1 MIENSDLKAKL
12 DRANKTIEVLV
23 AQRNEAYDQR
33 ASLQVQAIIA
43 LEAKD
48 REIAELKKAA
58 AASNVVD
65 IKQDAASQ
73 FYHHEQHRS

>member
-23 AQRNEAYDQR
+23 AQRNEACDQR

-48 REIAELKKAA
+48 REIAELKRALEPKPNGAA
-58 AASNVVD
+58 ETSQAQTVTAS
-65 IKQDAASQ
+65 S
-73 FYHHEQHRS
+73 